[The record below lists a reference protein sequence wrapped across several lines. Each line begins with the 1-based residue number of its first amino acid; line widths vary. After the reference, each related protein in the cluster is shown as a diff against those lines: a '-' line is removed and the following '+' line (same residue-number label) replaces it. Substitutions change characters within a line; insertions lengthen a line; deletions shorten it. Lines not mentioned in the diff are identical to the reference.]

1 MFGSCQFRL
10 IRLIDWVYVVIV
22 IVKIFFAPGT
32 VAIAEESND
41 GVSPRNYKTHVSVCV
56 PIAVVVLVFGCG
68 IYWIC
73 R

>member
-1 MFGSCQFRL
+1 MFESCQFRL
-10 IRLIDWVYVVIV
+10 TRLGVCRHCNY
-22 IVKIFFAPGT
+22 KNFFAPGT
-32 VAIAEESND
+32 VAIVEGSND
-41 GVSPRNYKTHVSVCV
+41 GVSPRNYKTHEAICV